1 MKYLPLILLLAS
13 CTTGQKTS
21 IVQEKSGA
29 YVAAYGVAST
39 AQDADDLTLSAS
51 DGSVIAKIPVSS
63 IQNQIT
69 SLKK

>member
-13 CTTGQKTS
+13 CTGTQKGTL
-21 IVQEKSGA
+21 VQEKSGA

-39 AQDADDLTLSAS
+39 TQDTSDLTLSAA

-69 SLKK
+69 AKK